1 MTDLESMRVH
11 IVRYNLKCILQHHQ
25 LNGLEEAL
33 GKIPGGQEHFFDKT
47 LPHVVARALTVGDLL
62 KPFDGVFPSLRK
74 DGPTK
79 LKVPRVHVAAYLCSM
94 LLCCLPNNDFSCAEL
109 LCSNQGFQVTKLCC
123 LLNYFRRLEQLP
135 LDQPKGDITFVRS
148 SSRNQFNWIMAKQTM
163 SNLRVH
169 TDGQVRVHSTA
180 SRRILQIDA

>member
-1 MTDLESMRVH
+1 MGRKSPKMPTTIEIEERSRKHLPYRSWCQRCVMSRARSSHHRRRVEDD
-11 IVRYNLKCILQHHQ
+11 K
-25 LNGLEEAL
+25 LEE
-33 GKIPGGQEHFFDKT
+33 
-47 LPHVVARALTVGDLL
+47 
-62 KPFDGVFPSLRK
+62 
-74 DGPTK
+74 

-169 TDGQVRVHSTA
+169 TDGQVRVHSTVA